1 MDIINKDQVSNWLD
15 EAYSKILDGEL
26 GGKSCKQIADEYIKK
41 YNDKKVAAKNFISG
55 QVSKCALSGFV
66 TNMGGFVTLPI
77 TLPANIIS
85 VLYMQLKMIIVTAY
99 IGGLDGNDEQVK
111 TMCLMC
117 LVKGSCGEILKD
129 AGVQVV
135 NKITYSMLSRMPKE
149 VLGKINQKVGFYL
162 FTRFG
167 SKATIRIANLVPIV
181 GGVIGAGIDGI
192 GTNIVADRAYR
203 IFILNDIS

>member
-1 MDIINKDQVSNWLD
+1 MDIVNNDQMNNWLD
-15 EAYSKILDGEL
+15 SAYNKILNGEL

-41 YNDKKVAAKNFISG
+41 YGEKRLAAKSFISS
-55 QVSKCALSGFV
+55 QVSKCAFSGFV
-66 TNMGGFVTLPI
+66 TNVGGLITLPV
-77 TLPANIIS
+77 TLPANVIS
-85 VLYMQLKMIIVTAY
+85 VLYMQLKMIAVLAY
-99 IGGLDGNDEQVK
+99 IGGFDSNDEQVK
-111 TMCLMC
+111 TMCYMC

-129 AGVQVV
+129 TGIQVV

-162 FTRFG
+162 LTRFG

-203 IFILNDIS
+203 MFILNDIS